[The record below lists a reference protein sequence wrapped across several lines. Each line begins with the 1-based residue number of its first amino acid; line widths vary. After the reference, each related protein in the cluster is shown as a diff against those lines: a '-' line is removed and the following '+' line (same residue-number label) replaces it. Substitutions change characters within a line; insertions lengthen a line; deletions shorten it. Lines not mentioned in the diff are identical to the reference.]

1 MIDTERAYIA
11 GIVDGEGSIMLTRF
25 HKNQLPSPCVSVAS
39 TDKELLLW
47 LQKIIGKGRIINKR
61 NYNRAK
67 HKDSYTYRVIYDDA
81 IELLREISPFL
92 IIETKKKRAKLIIDK
107 YKKVTPRNGRYN
119 DEMFKKKK
127 ALIEEFMQL

>member
-11 GIVDGEGSIMLTRF
+11 GIVDG
-25 HKNQLPSPCVSVAS
+25 V
-39 TDKELLLW
+39 
-47 LQKIIGKGRIINKR
+47 GKGRIINKR